1 MENHTFLV
9 FLFTISIGVLFIGG
23 GITGLYSFEMN
34 YVESCENGNSCGYG
48 KVCCAFKEGDSVSR
62 ICAED
67 CSDVYE
73 NTARGSAFDITGRGT
88 QNIENNKSPWVYILI
103 GVILI
108 LLALFYKKN
117 PEVVVKKKIIKT
129 KKVKRKRK
137 KSKKKRKR

>member
-1 MENHTFLV
+1 
-9 FLFTISIGVLFIGG
+9 
-23 GITGLYSFEMN
+23 
-34 YVESCENGNSCGYG
+34 CENGNSCGYG

-103 GVILI
+103 GVILV
-108 LLALFYKKN
+108 LLAFFYKKS
-117 PEVVVKKKIIKT
+117 PEKVSIRKKPTKKRVIKT
-129 KKVKRKRK
+129 KKIKRK
-137 KSKKKRKR
+137 KKKSRKK

>member
-48 KVCCAFKEGDSVSR
+48 KVCCAIKEGDSVSR

-73 NTARGSAFDITGRGT
+73 NNVRSSAFDITGRGT
-88 QNIENNKSPWVYILI
+88 QDIKTNTSPWVYILI

-117 PEVVVKKKIIKT
+117 PEVVVKKKIIK
-129 KKVKRKRK
+129 
-137 KSKKKRKR
+137 